1 MFPTEPFSLVDV
13 VTSYLPAALVGN
25 SFGGGVALRTALAHP
40 DLVSRLVL
48 IGSGVPAWDWTQGLR
63 DHFAREEA
71 AIEESG
77 DLDAATE
84 VNMEFWVAPSTAT
97 RCDRSNGSHSSC
109 RRRTRSRN

>member
-1 MFPTEPFSLVDV
+1 MTTF
-13 VTSYLPAALVGN
+13 LPAALVGN
-25 SFGGGVALRTALAHP
+25 WFGGGVALRTALAHP

-48 IGSGVPAWDWTQGLR
+48 VGSGVPAWDWTQELR

-71 AIEESG
+71 AFESG

-97 RCDRSNGSHSSC
+97 KCGRSNDSRSNC
-109 RRRTRSRN
+109 RRRTRSRS